1 MKGSQVPASAYLVA
15 WWCEPWL
22 RVVRCV
28 RVWCVCGGFGA
39 AVVEMPKGAT
49 SDRWVYIHMHAAGSV
64 ASWQFQP
71 SPLLFSSCACP
82 AAHSHLH
89 RHPCSS
95 PLLPPP
101 LLLPPPKLPPLL
113 LPPPFRIAF
122 DTTDTCLLLL
132 PSMRQHG
139 ESCQLARRVVWVRQ
153 SLSEPSHER

>member
-71 SPLLFSSCACP
+71 SPPALLFMCMPRSAQPP
-82 AAHSHLH
+82 A
-89 RHPCSS
+89 
-95 PLLPPP
+95 PPP
-101 LLLPPPKLPPLL
+101 VLIPSAAAAASAATTKAASAAAATAIPHRLRHDRHLL
-113 LPPPFRIAF
+113 IAAAIHA
-122 DTTDTCLLLL
+122 
-132 PSMRQHG
+132 P
-139 ESCQLARRVVWVRQ
+139 AR
-153 SLSEPSHER
+153 